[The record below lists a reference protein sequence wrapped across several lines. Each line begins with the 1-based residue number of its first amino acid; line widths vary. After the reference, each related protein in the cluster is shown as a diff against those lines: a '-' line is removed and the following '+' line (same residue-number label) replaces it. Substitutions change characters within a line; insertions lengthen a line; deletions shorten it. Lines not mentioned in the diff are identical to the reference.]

1 MWTVRRHRFAVGLG
15 TAVLAMAVPD
25 ALLVGRQQAP
35 QPQPTAPR
43 SPAPVFR
50 TGVNL
55 VLVDVVVRDKSGG
68 IVRNLTADDFDLIE
82 DGLRQQIVTFTFE
95 EINTKAASVTS
106 TATLSAATATGR
118 RGAGASSVTATPV
131 APATAPS
138 APAADA
144 APAPL
149 TSEAVAGHRLIT
161 LLFDTSSMQPEDLQK
176 AAESAVKWDVEEMSP
191 ADLVAVASIGST
203 LQILSDFTGSKE
215 AVRSALAAFSP
226 TDSTAFA
233 TVDASTAATDEA
245 NSAATDDTA
254 TVDASAQELD
264 TFNNDVRL
272 RALKTLAEA
281 LMPIQQKKAIIYFSA
296 GMQRSGADNQVEL
309 RAAVNAAVRA
319 NVAIYPVDARGL
331 QAIVPGGSA
340 RQGSRGGLA
349 AFSGRGVMQQ
359 FTQLAAQQE
368 TLTALAS
375 DTGGT
380 AFTDTNDFGE
390 AFTKV
395 TRDISAYYILGFA
408 STNATRDGRF
418 RRISVRLKNRSL
430 SGAKIEAR
438 EGYYA
443 DRDFAHTAKG
453 DREVLLQEQLSTQ
466 IPATDVP
473 LFVSA
478 GWFRMAADKFYVP
491 VALAVPGSAV
501 PSSTDKVTLDVA
513 GFIRDERGFP
523 VGRIRDTLT
532 VPPADADVLAARQVL
547 YQMGVT
553 LPPGRFWVKVVVRE
567 NTSGRMGTFET
578 PIVVPEL
585 KNAPVKVSSL
595 VVGTQLQNVGARKTN
610 SPLVRDGVELVPSL
624 THIVSRDQKLYF
636 YYEVY
641 DPATENGSPQI
652 RTNLSFYRGKVK
664 VFDTPIVER
673 NRLDAADRRA
683 AVFQFEL
690 PAQSLRPGLYTCQ
703 INIIDQ
709 VAGRFVFPRLEL
721 YVR

>member
-1 MWTVRRHRFAVGLG
+1 MKW
-15 TAVLAMAVPD
+15 
-25 ALLVGRQQAP
+25 
-35 QPQPTAPR
+35 
-43 SPAPVFR
+43 
-50 TGVNL
+50 
-55 VLVDVVVRDKSGG
+55 
-68 IVRNLTADDFDLIE
+68 
-82 DGLRQQIVTFTFE
+82 
-95 EINTKAASVTS
+95 
-106 TATLSAATATGR
+106 
-118 RGAGASSVTATPV
+118 V
-131 APATAPS
+131 A
-138 APAADA
+138 
-144 APAPL
+144 
-149 TSEAVAGHRLIT
+149 
-161 LLFDTSSMQPEDLQK
+161 
-176 AAESAVKWDVEEMSP
+176 EEMSP

-226 TDSTAFA
+226 ADSTAFT

-245 NSAATDDTA
+245 NNAATDDTA

-395 TRDISAYYILGFA
+395 TSDISAYYILGFA
-408 STNATRDGRF
+408 STNATKDGRF
-418 RRISVRLKNRSL
+418 RRISVRLKNRSR
-430 SGAKIEAR
+430 SGMKIEAR

-443 DRDFAHTAKG
+443 DRDFAHTAKT

-532 VPPADADVLAARQVL
+532 VPPADANALAARQVL
-547 YQMGVT
+547 YQTGVT
-553 LPPGRFWVKVVVRE
+553 LPPGRFSVKVVVRE

-595 VVGTQLQNVGARKTN
+595 VVGTQLQNVGGRKTN

-641 DPATENGSPQI
+641 DPAAENGTPHI

-673 NRLDAADRRA
+673 TRLDAADRRA

-690 PAQSLRPGLYTCQ
+690 SGPEPEAGAVHVSDQHHRSGCGPLRLSPAR
-703 INIIDQ
+703 
-709 VAGRFVFPRLEL
+709 A
-721 YVR
+721 VRALIRAPALG